1 MDGGERRFFQNA
13 STKKEVSKASELNN
27 LDGGVI
33 IHWRWMV
40 GKSKVNNE
48 KLMDKTQK
56 ALLRC
61 ILCS

>member
-40 GKSKVNNE
+40 GKSKVSNE

-56 ALLRC
+56 ALRRC

>member
-13 STKKEVSKASELNN
+13 SRKKEVSKASELNN
-27 LDGGVI
+27 LDAGVI

-48 KLMDKTQK
+48 KLMDKT
-56 ALLRC
+56 
-61 ILCS
+61 